1 MVEVMVAALIMM
13 VGMFGLLETINVS
26 LQHNVKNELR
36 SQASRFGEKY
46 MADLRLMPFESIT
59 PTFPVLHASA
69 KVRGT
74 TKDFVVERDSQ
85 VLAKDSTLAAT
96 SKQLTVVV
104 KYCFRNVT
112 TQNRVISMV
121 ARP

>member
-46 MADLRLMPFESIT
+46 MADLRLMPFDSIT
-59 PTFPVLHASA
+59 PPFPVIHASA

-85 VLAKDSTLAAT
+85 VLATDSTLAPT
-96 SKQLTVVV
+96 SKQLTVVI

-112 TQNRVISMV
+112 SQNRVISMV